1 MSSLNRSPRNVCRLI
16 LLSLILMP
24 LCSLA
29 ATNTDT
35 SSIGIPTS
43 PPTIASEVVSEL
55 IDAAPVSLDRLASLR
70 GGTEVVNNEQKLT
83 GVVSQNSA
91 ENVISGAN
99 TISNGAF
106 ANASGIPIVI
116 QNSGANVLIQ
126 NATVINLQIK

>member
-1 MSSLNRSPRNVCRLI
+1 MHPLPNYIFELTLLTLI
-16 LLSLILMP
+16 FSIPSVSM
-24 LCSLA
+24 A
-29 ATNTDT
+29 ETNTDALPIVIPA
-35 SSIGIPTS
+35 SSLSVGTDLFTQLSGEAHVPL
-43 PPTIASEVVSEL
+43 EK
-55 IDAAPVSLDRLASLR
+55 LASLR
-70 GGTEVVNNEQKLT
+70 GGTEIVNNEQKFN

-91 ENVISGAN
+91 ENLTSGAN